1 MNDSRKSMFFGYDQ
15 EDLNMVLPKA
25 KNKKMTLTKI
35 EDPLLSSSVA
45 TSGDL
50 FQQNPEFVKLS
61 YLNENINHQMVSKS
75 QKIMFIYHSVLEELH
90 QGCIN
95 NDKIMKQEEKLDK

>member
-25 KNKKMTLTKI
+25 KSKKIAHPKI
-35 EDPLLSSSVA
+35 EDPILSSSIPK
-45 TSGDL
+45 SGDL

-61 YLNENINHQMVSKS
+61 YLNENINH
-75 QKIMFIYHSVLEELH
+75 
-90 QGCIN
+90 
-95 NDKIMKQEEKLDK
+95 

>member
-25 KNKKMTLTKI
+25 KSKKTVQPKI
-35 EDPLLSSSVA
+35 EDPLLSSSIPK
-45 TSGDL
+45 SGDP

-75 QKIMFIYHSVLEELH
+75 
-90 QGCIN
+90 
-95 NDKIMKQEEKLDK
+95 